1 MSQIASIKV
10 EPITT
15 PAAPKL
21 GNPAAVG
28 LAGFGLTT
36 LLLQFHNL
44 GWVGIGPVVYV
55 GLIFGG
61 LAQMIAG
68 LQEQKCGNNFG
79 YCAFT
84 SYGCFWIALC
94 GILLGNK
101 FDVFKS
107 NETDVGWFLVG
118 WTLFSSILWVGSMRV
133 HKAMF
138 LTFTTL
144 MIGFI
149 LLDMAHFGFDKQ
161 VFTTLAAIDLI
172 GCALLAWY
180 MMAHVILSDLFGRP
194 ILPVGKPLLQ

>member
-1 MSQIASIKV
+1 MSQIAAINV
-10 EPITT
+10 APITT
-15 PAAPKL
+15 ASAPKL

-36 LLLQFHNL
+36 FMLQIHNL
-44 GWVGIGPVVYV
+44 GYAGLGPVIYL
-55 GLIFGG
+55 GLFFGG

-94 GILLGNK
+94 AVLLGNK

-107 NETDVGWFLVG
+107 SETDVGWFLVA
-118 WTLFSSILWVGSMRV
+118 WTLFSAILWVGSMKV

-138 LTFTTL
+138 ATFTTL

-149 LLDMAHFGFDKQ
+149 CLDLAHFGAPKEL
-161 VFTTLAAIDLI
+161 FTKIAAIDLI
-172 GCALLAWY
+172 ACAFLAWY
-180 MMAHVILSDLFGRP
+180 MMAGVILNDLWGRP
-194 ILPVGKPLLQ
+194 VLPMGKPVV